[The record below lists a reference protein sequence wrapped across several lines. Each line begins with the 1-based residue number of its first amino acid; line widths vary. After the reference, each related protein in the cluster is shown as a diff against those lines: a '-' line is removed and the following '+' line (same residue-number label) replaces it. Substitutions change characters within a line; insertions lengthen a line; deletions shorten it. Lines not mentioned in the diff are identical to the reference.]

1 MGQEMIF
8 ELKQMLVKFF
18 SENISRVK
26 KQKSFAL
33 SIVIFLLL
41 ITYVLSINITS
52 LFPSLGVDRKVL
64 STLTF
69 SPGSDLPTYQVL
81 KVKLKNKIM
90 VEIYKI
96 INEYNYEFVSQIDTG
111 TKYEGYFLLGGNAT
125 NLAYIN
131 IDDDPMS
138 EIIVPGFDN
147 GLMAHLNVIK
157 YDNTSGSFTLINQ
170 KISLENP

>member
-1 MGQEMIF
+1 MIS
-8 ELKQMLVKFF
+8 ELKLMLIKFLKD
-18 SENISRVK
+18 NILRIKAHK
-26 KQKSFAL
+26 KVTASA
-33 SIVIFLLL
+33 VIFLLL
-41 ITYVLSINITS
+41 ITYVLSINS
-52 LFPSLGVDRKVL
+52 AVLFPSLQVDRKVL
-64 STLTF
+64 STLVF
-69 SPGSDLPTYQVL
+69 SPTASSPAYQIL
-81 KVKLKNKIM
+81 KVKIRNKIM

-111 TKYEGYFLLGGNAT
+111 TKYEGYFLLGGSAT

-157 YDNTSGSFTLINQ
+157 FDNSTESFTLVNQ